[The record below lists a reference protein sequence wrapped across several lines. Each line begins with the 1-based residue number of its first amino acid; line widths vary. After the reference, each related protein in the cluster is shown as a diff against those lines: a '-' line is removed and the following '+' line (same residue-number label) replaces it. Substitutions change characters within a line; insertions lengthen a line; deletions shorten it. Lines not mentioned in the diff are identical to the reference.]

1 VREPDIEVQG
11 IGDLLSTY
19 ARCCKPVP
27 PEPIVGYITVGR
39 GVSIHAQSCANLAR
53 LSVKAPARV
62 LAVTWGKLASREFP
76 VEIDVQAF
84 DRRGLVR
91 DVSAALA
98 DDKISIRG
106 MNTVTDKRDNV
117 ARMRIE
123 ISITGLPQLSQVLG
137 RIAQLPNVISARRKK

>member
-1 VREPDIEVQG
+1 
-11 IGDLLSTY
+11 
-19 ARCCKPVP
+19 VP
-27 PEPIVGYITVGR
+27 PEAICGYITVGK

-53 LSVKAPARV
+53 LSIKAPARV
-62 LAVTWGKLASREFP
+62 LAVAWGKIGSSEFP
-76 VEIDVQAF
+76 VDIDVQAF

-98 DDKISIRG
+98 DDKISIQS

-117 ARMRIE
+117 ARMLIK
-123 ISITGLPQLSQVLG
+123 ISITGLPQLSHVLT